1 MVVLLLIKM
10 NQAAIEHIEHLVDHY
25 LSDYAGR
32 DRVVFHC
39 KVNIA
44 DIHDDH
50 ALGDV
55 VYHDMLIE
63 GASYYE
69 HTNIN
74 KFVSENNANLKYI
87 LPDSQPEKSSDI
99 SALIL
104 SDHSSIELPIESD
117 ALGEWEFECFLTQI
131 NKEECGQ
138 FLFEAFGS
146 KESINFLSYPE
157 KLHGFVEEA
166 FETYLK
172 FEDILNKTMQ
182 RYNFT

>member
-1 MVVLLLIKM
+1 M
-10 NQAAIEHIEHLVDHY
+10 NQATIEHIEHLVDHY
-25 LSDYAGR
+25 LSEYSGNER
-32 DRVVFHC
+32 IVFHC
-39 KVNIA
+39 QVNIA
-44 DIHDDH
+44 TIHADH
-50 ALGDV
+50 TLGDV

-63 GASYYE
+63 GGAYYE

-74 KFVSENNANLKYI
+74 KFVYENNAELKYI
-87 LPDSQPEKSSDI
+87 PPHLQQEKPLDVP
-99 SALIL
+99 ALSL
-104 SDHSSIELPIESD
+104 TNHSTTELAVESD

-157 KLHGFVEEA
+157 KLHGFVEDA

-172 FEDILNKTMQ
+172 FEEILNKTMQ
-182 RYNFT
+182 RYDFT